1 MNSKFSY
8 IKKLILISPFYFS
21 IISFL
26 LILEIGIISLSVL
39 SLVPLADF
47 ILDPTLTNKSRITF
61 KLTEFLNL
69 LSVKPTFFLFS
80 LFFIIFQILKGL
92 VTIFINFAILKFK
105 YDVLKKINNSSLDLL
120 LNCKWNFFSDI
131 DYGFLSNTFVKEI
144 NNIGNTVGQLAN
156 GFASITKFLIYLS
169 VPLYINFN
177 ITITIIFLIIMIVVP
192 LIKFSGPL
200 SFKFGKMNTETA
212 NYMMISLSEIMQG
225 LKFILVNSR
234 NLFFRNSFL
243 QKFNLHANA
252 TIRSQVLATSV
263 NAFFQPAGVLVIIIV
278 FGFFLS
284 SGIVLSE
291 IAAIFYSLISVISA
305 TNVLVGININI
316 NNFIPSYMQLNKILN
331 KAQKFQRKN
340 GEIQF
345 EGLKKNISFKNIC
358 FNYKDKR
365 NVIQNISFEIRKNS
379 ITSIVGKSGSG
390 KSTLIDLL
398 VGVLDQNEG
407 SIKIDNEDLRNIDLI
422 SFREK
427 IAYVTQDTI
436 LFNDTIENNL
446 KLISSKK
453 FKTSDIWK
461 SLEAAN
467 LKTFVKKLPQQL
479 KTKIGE
485 RGVQFS
491 GGQKQRLSLARALLK
506 KPTILIL
513 DEATSSLDSLS
524 ENEIYKTI
532 DKLLKKSNVTII
544 IIAHKLS
551 TLKHSDKIIVIDK
564 GKLIEEGKFNYL
576 KNKKNS
582 FFNKM
587 LKLQLKK

>member
-1 MNSKFSY
+1 M
-8 IKKLILISPFYFS
+8 
-21 IISFL
+21 
-26 LILEIGIISLSVL
+26 
-39 SLVPLADF
+39 
-47 ILDPTLTNKSRITF
+47 
-61 KLTEFLNL
+61 
-69 LSVKPTFFLFS
+69 
-80 LFFIIFQILKGL
+80 
-92 VTIFINFAILKFK
+92 
-105 YDVLKKINNSSLDLL
+105 
-120 LNCKWNFFSDI
+120 
-131 DYGFLSNTFVKEI
+131 
-144 NNIGNTVGQLAN
+144 
-156 GFASITKFLIYLS
+156 
-169 VPLYINFN
+169 
-177 ITITIIFLIIMIVVP
+177 
-192 LIKFSGPL
+192 
-200 SFKFGKMNTETA
+200 
-212 NYMMISLSEIMQG
+212 
-225 LKFILVNSR
+225 
-234 NLFFRNSFL
+234 
-243 QKFNLHANA
+243 
-252 TIRSQVLATSV
+252 
-263 NAFFQPAGVLVIIIV
+263 
-278 FGFFLS
+278 
-284 SGIVLSE
+284 
-291 IAAIFYSLISVISA
+291 
-305 TNVLVGININI
+305 
-316 NNFIPSYMQLNKILN
+316 
-331 KAQKFQRKN
+331 
-340 GEIQF
+340 
-345 EGLKKNISFKNIC
+345 
-358 FNYKDKR
+358 
-365 NVIQNISFEIRKNS
+365 
-379 ITSIVGKSGSG
+379 GKSGSG

-453 FKTSDIWK
+453 FKTTDIWK

-506 KPTILIL
+506 KPKILIL

-532 DKLLKKSNVTII
+532 DKLLKKNNVTII

-551 TLKHSDKIIVIDK
+551 TLKHSDKIILIDK

-582 FFNKM
+582 FLNKM

>member
-1 MNSKFSY
+1 MNNKFSY

-61 KLTEFLNL
+61 ELIEFLNL

-192 LIKFSGPL
+192 VIKFSGPL

-234 NLFFRNSFL
+234 NLFFRNNFL

-284 SGIVLSE
+284 REIVLSE
-291 IAAIFYSLISVISA
+291 IAAIFYSLISVVSA
-305 TNVLVGININI
+305 INVLVGININI

-345 EGLKKNISFKNIC
+345 EGLKENISFKNIY

-365 NVIQNISFEIRKNS
+365 NVIQNISFEIKKNS

-506 KPTILIL
+506 NPKILIL

-524 ENEIYKTI
+524 ESEIYKTI
-532 DKLLKKSNVTII
+532 DKLLKKNNVTII

-551 TLKHSDKIIVIDK
+551 TLKHSHKIIVIDK

-587 LKLQLKK
+587 LKSQLKK

>member
-1 MNSKFSY
+1 
-8 IKKLILISPFYFS
+8 
-21 IISFL
+21 
-26 LILEIGIISLSVL
+26 
-39 SLVPLADF
+39 
-47 ILDPTLTNKSRITF
+47 
-61 KLTEFLNL
+61 
-69 LSVKPTFFLFS
+69 
-80 LFFIIFQILKGL
+80 
-92 VTIFINFAILKFK
+92 
-105 YDVLKKINNSSLDLL
+105 
-120 LNCKWNFFSDI
+120 
-131 DYGFLSNTFVKEI
+131 
-144 NNIGNTVGQLAN
+144 
-156 GFASITKFLIYLS
+156 
-169 VPLYINFN
+169 
-177 ITITIIFLIIMIVVP
+177 MIVVP
-192 LIKFSGPL
+192 VIKFSGPL

-234 NLFFRNSFL
+234 NLFFRNNFL

-284 SGIVLSE
+284 SGVALSE
-291 IAAIFYSLISVISA
+291 IVAIFYSLISVVSA
-305 TNVLVGININI
+305 INVLVGVNINI

-331 KAQKFQRKN
+331 KAQKFQKKN

-345 EGLKKNISFKNIC
+345 EGLKENISFKNIY

-365 NVIQNISFEIRKNS
+365 NVIQNISFEIKKNS
-379 ITSIVGKSGSG
+379 ITSIVSKSGSG

-453 FKTSDIWK
+453 FKTTDIWK

-506 KPTILIL
+506 KPKILIL

-532 DKLLKKSNVTII
+532 DKLLKKNNVTII

-551 TLKHSDKIIVIDK
+551 TLKHSDKIILIDK

-582 FFNKM
+582 FLNKM